1 MRTRWQRP
9 GPPDGD
15 RANDGGQRG
24 RADGV
29 GSFEP
34 DRIVG
39 RPVLNR
45 WDEAEAARWAELG
58 DLGEITYGSRLV
70 GADPALVLH
79 GGGNTSVKGVSSD
92 AWGEPVPTLWV
103 KGSGWDLATIEPPGF
118 APLRLAPV
126 RRLAELAEL
135 SDTEMVNQLRIHLL
149 DASAPNPSVEAILHA
164 LLPHR
169 SVLHSHADAVLALT
183 NTADGHER
191 VRRLWGDRVVV
202 VPYVMPGFD
211 LARRCADEWQAQAH
225 DGTEA
230 MVLLNHGIFTF
241 GETTRQAYDSMI
253 DRISEAEQ
261 CLAEAGVPSFGQAP
275 SEVTGDGSA
284 RDSAATGTSSTTGTA
299 RSEVTDG
306 GSARRV
312 HHEDVEAVAELRSAI
327 SAAAGAP
334 MLLRAVRDDR
344 AAAFCARDDVAS
356 VACRGPATPDHIIR
370 TKQFPMVGRDVDAF
384 VEGYRAY
391 FERNSARHDEPRH
404 EHSQGETGTA
414 ARSALAGSLTMLDPA
429 PRVVLDPQLGLWT
442 AGRRAVDCDIAADI
456 YLHTIDVIGAAEA
469 LGGYVA
475 LSEPDLFDV
484 EYWELEQAKLARAG
498 APAAL
503 AGQVALV
510 TGAASGIGQAAA
522 AALAASGAA
531 VVGVDVSP
539 EITDHHGT
547 DSTQG
552 TGADTTRPAALAGSA
567 WLGVQADI
575 TDIDALTAAVD
586 RSVERF
592 GGLDIVVVAAG
603 IFGPSAPLADLAD
616 LAGRGTTGDSAERSE
631 QAAAS
636 ARAALRQVV
645 EVNAVGA
652 AFTLAAAHRV
662 LRHSPTGG
670 RVVIVGSKNVPA
682 PGRGA
687 AAYSA
692 SKAALTQLARVAAL
706 EWASDGITV
715 NVVHPDGVFDTGLW
729 SDELIAQRAAAY
741 GLTPEQYRR
750 RNLLGHELA
759 SADVGALIAQ
769 MCGPA
774 FAHTTGAQI
783 PQDGGSDRVV

>member
-1 MRTRWQRP
+1 M
-9 GPPDGD
+9 
-15 RANDGGQRG
+15 
-24 RADGV
+24 
-29 GSFEP
+29 
-34 DRIVG
+34 
-39 RPVLNR
+39 LNR
-45 WDEAEAARWAELG
+45 WDDTEATRWAELG

-70 GADPALVLH
+70 GADAALVLH
-79 GGGNTSVKGVSSD
+79 GGGNTSIKGDSTD

-118 APLRLAPV
+118 APLRLEPV

-169 SVLHSHADAVLALT
+169 AVLHSHADAVLALT
-183 NTADGHER
+183 NTADGDAR
-191 VRRLWGDRVVV
+191 VRELWGGRVVV

-211 LARRCADEWQAQAH
+211 LARRCAGEWQAQAH

-230 MVLLNHGIFTF
+230 MVLLNHGLFTF
-241 GETTRQAYDSMI
+241 GETTRHAYDSMV
-253 DRISEAEQ
+253 DAISEAEQ
-261 CLAEAGVPSFGQAP
+261 FLAQAGVPAFGEIGA
-275 SEVTGDGSA
+275 GA
-284 RDSAATGTSSTTGTA
+284 RSTSSPRHISPDEVETA
-299 RSEVTDG
+299 
-306 GSARRV
+306 
-312 HHEDVEAVAELRSAI
+312 AELRAAI
-327 SAAAGAP
+327 SAAAGTP
-334 MLLRAVRDDR
+334 MLLRAVRDER
-344 AAAFCARDDVAS
+344 ADAFCAREDVAS

-370 TKQFPMVGRDVDAF
+370 TKQFPLVGRDVAGF
-384 VEGYRAY
+384 GEGYRSY
-391 FERNSARHDEPRH
+391 FERNDARHD
-404 EHSQGETGTA
+404 SDAT
-414 ARSALAGSLTMLDPA
+414 LTMLDPA

-456 YLHTIDVIGAAEA
+456 YLHTIDVICAAEA

-475 LSEPDLFDV
+475 LSEADLFDV

-498 APAAL
+498 TPAAL
-503 AGQVALV
+503 TGQVALV
-510 TGAASGIGQAAA
+510 TGASSGIGRAAA
-522 AALAASGAA
+522 DALAAAGAA
-531 VVGVDVSP
+531 VVGIDVAEAPPRTSG
-539 EITDHHGT
+539 TARHHAVADVT
-547 DSTQG
+547 DS
-552 TGADTTRPAALAGSA
+552 GAVSAAIAGA
-567 WLGVQADI
+567 
-575 TDIDALTAAVD
+575 
-586 RSVERF
+586 VERF
-592 GGLDIVVVAAG
+592 GGIDIVVAAAG
-603 IFGPSAPLADLAD
+603 IFGPSARLEDLVGD
-616 LAGRGTTGDSAERSE
+616 AGLGTAWQQTFDINLS
-631 QAAAS
+631 
-636 ARAALRQVV
+636 
-645 EVNAVGA
+645 GA
-652 AFTLAAAHRV
+652 ANTLSAAHRV
-662 LRHSPTGG
+662 LRHSSTGG

-706 EWASDGITV
+706 EWATEGITV

-729 SDELIAQRAAAY
+729 SDELIEQRAAAY

-750 RNLLGHELA
+750 RNLLGRELA

>member
-1 MRTRWQRP
+1 M
-9 GPPDGD
+9 
-15 RANDGGQRG
+15 
-24 RADGV
+24 
-29 GSFEP
+29 
-34 DRIVG
+34 
-39 RPVLNR
+39 LNR
-45 WDEAEAARWAELG
+45 WDAEEAARWAELG

-79 GGGNTSVKGVSSD
+79 GGGNTSIKGHSTD

-118 APLRLAPV
+118 APLRLEPV

-164 LLPHR
+164 LLPYR
-169 SVLHSHADAVLALT
+169 AVLHSHADAVLALT
-183 NTADGHER
+183 NTADGDAR
-191 VRRLWGDRVVV
+191 VRRLWGDRAVV

-261 CLAEAGVPSFGQAP
+261 CLADAGVTSFGENDARAP
-275 SEVTGDGSA
+275 ADG
-284 RDSAATGTSSTTGTA
+284 
-299 RSEVTDG
+299 G
-306 GSARRV
+306 GSAAMTAG
-312 HHEDVEAVAELRSAI
+312 EVEAVADLREAI
-327 SAAAGAP
+327 SAAAGTP
-334 MLLRAVRDDR
+334 MLLRAVHDERADAFCGRDDL
-344 AAAFCARDDVAS
+344 VS
-356 VACRGPATPDHIIR
+356 VAQRGPATPDHIIR
-370 TKQFPMVGRDVDAF
+370 TKQFPMVGRDVAAF
-384 VEGYRAY
+384 VEGYCAY
-391 FERNSARHDEPRH
+391 FERHCARHADDGMQSSHGSDEH
-404 EHSQGETGTA
+404 GSSQT
-414 ARSALAGSLTMLDPA
+414 SLTMLDPA
-429 PRVVLDPQLGLWT
+429 PRVVLDPDLGLWT
-442 AGRRAVDCDIAADI
+442 VGRRAVDCDIAADI
-456 YLHTIDVIGAAEA
+456 YLHTIDVINAAEA

-475 LSEPDLFDV
+475 LGEADLFDV

-503 AGQVALV
+503 AGQAALV
-510 TGAASGIGQAAA
+510 TGAASGIGRAAA
-522 AALAASGAA
+522 AALAAAGAA
-531 VVGVDVSP
+531 VVGIDIDP
-539 EITDHHGT
+539 AITYDD
-547 DSTQG
+547 DSG
-552 TGADTTRPAALAGSA
+552 GRPPALHGSA
-567 WLGVQADI
+567 WLGIEADV
-575 TDIDALTAAVD
+575 TDSSAVAAAVAGG
-586 RSVERF
+586 VERF
-592 GGLDIVVVAAG
+592 GGIDIVVAAAG
-603 IFGPSAPLADLAD
+603 IFGPSAPLEELVDDSGL
-616 LAGRGTTGDSAERSE
+616 GTAWQQTFDINVS
-631 QAAAS
+631 
-636 ARAALRQVV
+636 
-645 EVNAVGA
+645 GA
-652 AFTLAAAHRV
+652 ANTLAAAHRV
-662 LRHSPTGG
+662 LRHSSTGG

-706 EWASDGITV
+706 EWAADGITV

-729 SDELIAQRAAAY
+729 SDELIAQRAASY
-741 GLTPEQYRR
+741 GLTSEQYRR
-750 RNLLGHELA
+750 RNLLGRELA

>member
-1 MRTRWQRP
+1 M
-9 GPPDGD
+9 
-15 RANDGGQRG
+15 
-24 RADGV
+24 
-29 GSFEP
+29 
-34 DRIVG
+34 
-39 RPVLNR
+39 LNR
-45 WDEAEAARWAELG
+45 WDDAEAARWDELG

-79 GGGNTSVKGVSSD
+79 GGGNTSIKGTSTD
-92 AWGEPVPTLWV
+92 AWDEPVPTLWV

-118 APLRLAPV
+118 APLRLEPV

-169 SVLHSHADAVLALT
+169 AVLHSHADAVLALT
-183 NTADGHER
+183 NTSDGRER
-191 VRRLWGDRVVV
+191 VRDLWGDRVVV

-211 LARRCADEWQAQAH
+211 LARRCADEWQTQAH

-241 GETTRQAYDSMI
+241 GDTTRQAYDSMI

-261 CLAEAGVPSFGQAP
+261 CLAQAGVPSFGESGA
-275 SEVTGDGSA
+275 G
-284 RDSAATGTSSTTGTA
+284 AADDHST
-299 RSEVTDG
+299 RNISLE
-306 GSARRV
+306 
-312 HHEDVEAVAELRSAI
+312 EVEAVAQLRAAL
-327 SAAAGAP
+327 SAAAGSSV
-334 MLLRAVRDDR
+334 LLRAVRDPR
-344 AAAFCARDDVAS
+344 AEAFCTRNDVAS

-384 VEGYRAY
+384 VEGYRTY
-391 FERNSARHDEPRH
+391 FERNSARHNVDG
-404 EHSQGETGTA
+404 SQTA
-414 ARSALAGSLTMLDPA
+414 LTMLDPA

-456 YLHTIDVIGAAEA
+456 YLHTIDVISAAEA

-475 LSEPDLFDV
+475 LSEADLFDV

-510 TGAASGIGQAAA
+510 TGAASGIGRAAA
-522 AALAASGAA
+522 DALAAAGAA
-531 VVGVDVSP
+531 VVGVDLAP
-539 EITDHHGT
+539 EPEGTAGPARHHAVADVTD
-547 DSTQG
+547 
-552 TGADTTRPAALAGSA
+552 AAA
-567 WLGVQADI
+567 V
-575 TDIDALTAAVD
+575 TAAVAGA
-586 RSVERF
+586 VERF
-592 GGLDIVVVAAG
+592 GGIDIVVAAAG
-603 IFGPSAPLADLAD
+603 IFGPSAPLEDLVD
-616 LAGRGTTGDSAERSE
+616 DSGLGTAWQQTFDINVS
-631 QAAAS
+631 
-636 ARAALRQVV
+636 
-645 EVNAVGA
+645 GA
-652 AFTLAAAHRV
+652 ANTFAAAHRV
-662 LRHSPTGG
+662 MRHSVTGG

-687 AAYSA
+687 GAYSA

-706 EWASDGITV
+706 EWAADGITV

-729 SDELIAQRAAAY
+729 SDELIDERAAAY
-741 GLTPEQYRR
+741 GLTSEQYRK

-769 MCGPA
+769 ICGPA

>member
-1 MRTRWQRP
+1 M
-9 GPPDGD
+9 
-15 RANDGGQRG
+15 
-24 RADGV
+24 
-29 GSFEP
+29 
-34 DRIVG
+34 
-39 RPVLNR
+39 LNR
-45 WDEAEAARWAELG
+45 WSVDDAARWAELG

-79 GGGNTSVKGVSSD
+79 GGGNTSVKGHSTD
-92 AWGEPVPTLWV
+92 AWGDPVPTLWV

-118 APLRLAPV
+118 APLRLEPV

-149 DASAPNPSVEAILHA
+149 DAGAPNPSVEAILHA

-169 SVLHSHADAVLALT
+169 AVLHSHADAVLALT
-183 NTADGHER
+183 NTADGDAR
-191 VRRLWGDRVVV
+191 VRDLWGDRAVV

-241 GETTRQAYDSMI
+241 GETTREAYDSMI

-261 CLAEAGVPSFGQAP
+261 CLADAGVTSFGESNA
-275 SEVTGDGSA
+275 G
-284 RDSAATGTSSTTGTA
+284 AT
-299 RSEVTDG
+299 EG
-306 GSARRV
+306 GSGRRV
-312 HHEDVEAVAELRSAI
+312 SPDDVESVADLRAAI
-327 SAAAGAP
+327 SASAGTP
-334 MLLRAVRDDR
+334 MPLRAVHDER
-344 AAAFCARDDVAS
+344 AEAFCARDDLAS
-356 VACRGPATPDHIIR
+356 VAQRGPATPDHIIR

-384 VEGYRAY
+384 IEDYRSY
-391 FERNSARHDEPRH
+391 FERNAARHASG
-404 EHSQGETGTA
+404 SQ
-414 ARSALAGSLTMLDPA
+414 LTMLDPA
-429 PRVVLDPQLGLWT
+429 PRVVLDPELGLWT

-456 YLHTIDVIGAAEA
+456 YLHTIDVINAAET

-475 LSEPDLFDV
+475 LGESDLFEV

-510 TGAASGIGQAAA
+510 TGAASGIGRAAA
-522 AALAASGAA
+522 AALAAAGAA
-531 VVGVDVSP
+531 VVGIDVDP
-539 EITDHHGT
+539 AITYDD
-547 DSTQG
+547 DSG
-552 TGADTTRPAALAGSA
+552 GRPPALHGSA
-567 WLGVQADI
+567 WLGIGADV
-575 TDIDALTAAVD
+575 TDPDAMTAAVAGA
-586 RSVERF
+586 VERF
-592 GGLDIVVVAAG
+592 GGIDIVVAAAG
-603 IFGPSAPLADLAD
+603 IFGPSAPLGDLATED
-616 LAGRGTTGDSAERSE
+616 GLVTAWQQTFDINVS
-631 QAAAS
+631 
-636 ARAALRQVV
+636 
-645 EVNAVGA
+645 GA
-652 AFTLAAAHRV
+652 ANTLAAAHRV

-670 RVVIVGSKNVPA
+670 RVVVVGSKNVPA

-706 EWASDGITV
+706 EWAPDGITV

-729 SDELIAQRAAAY
+729 SDELIAQRAASY

-750 RNLLGHELA
+750 RNLLGRELA
-759 SADVGALIAQ
+759 SADVGALIGQ